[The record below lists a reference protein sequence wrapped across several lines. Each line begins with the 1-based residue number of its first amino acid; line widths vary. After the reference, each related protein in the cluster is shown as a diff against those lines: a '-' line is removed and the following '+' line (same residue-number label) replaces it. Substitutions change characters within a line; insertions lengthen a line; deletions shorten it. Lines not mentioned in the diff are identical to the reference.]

1 MIPTLSIIVPVYRV
15 EAHLA
20 ACIESILSQSYTN
33 FELLL
38 VNDGS
43 PDTCGD
49 ICEQYAAKDKRIKV
63 IHQENGGLSAAR
75 NSGIEQAK
83 GIYITFVDSDDT
95 IAPHTYLSN
104 MQLLLNDS
112 SIDLLE
118 YPAHIHYQS
127 PNSYILSEPTF
138 HANSNRV
145 LYEKWMAQKGYTHT
159 YAWNKIYKRKLF
171 ATTRFPVG
179 KIFEDVYLIWKILDQ
194 VNHYYYSDKGM
205 YYYFSRPGSITQA
218 ATGKD
223 LEDLLT
229 ANIALFTHVKDKV
242 DESKDLTTLYLYI
255 LNIQIDVLRKG
266 SKSLQI
272 PIRKVS
278 YSDLFHANLS
288 LRTKIKNIFL
298 PLLGIRR
305 HCRLMKM
312 LHR

>member
-118 YPAHIHYQS
+118 YPAH
-127 PNSYILSEPTF
+127 
-138 HANSNRV
+138 
-145 LYEKWMAQKGYTHT
+145 
-159 YAWNKIYKRKLF
+159 
-171 ATTRFPVG
+171 
-179 KIFEDVYLIWKILDQ
+179 
-194 VNHYYYSDKGM
+194 
-205 YYYFSRPGSITQA
+205 
-218 ATGKD
+218 
-223 LEDLLT
+223 
-229 ANIALFTHVKDKV
+229 
-242 DESKDLTTLYLYI
+242 
-255 LNIQIDVLRKG
+255 
-266 SKSLQI
+266 
-272 PIRKVS
+272 
-278 YSDLFHANLS
+278 
-288 LRTKIKNIFL
+288 
-298 PLLGIRR
+298 
-305 HCRLMKM
+305 
-312 LHR
+312 